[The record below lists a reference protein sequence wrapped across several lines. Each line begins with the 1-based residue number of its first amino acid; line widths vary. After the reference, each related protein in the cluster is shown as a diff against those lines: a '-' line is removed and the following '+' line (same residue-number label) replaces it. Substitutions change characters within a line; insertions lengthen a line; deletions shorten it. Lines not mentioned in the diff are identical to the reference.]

1 MLDKVA
7 CYLLPGEAK
16 IISPKR
22 ADSRHRY
29 LLAPHRDGSGYKHL
43 EAGYFPTIRRD
54 SYGIY
59 WESCPSKVIFGHNLY
74 EVGPDDLERFVYKS
88 VEQLAYAGVF
98 VEPEVLMQHKLFRM
112 DVNKIALL
120 PQASDLCQ
128 HLMESS
134 KKISRF
140 NKAVTYYPEDGFCCV
155 NMLKHRKLILY
166 DKRQEGLK
174 QEYLPL
180 ALRDILEEGSFS
192 VVNVEYQIKKS
203 IEIER
208 EFRTQHLAFENTLA
222 NAFNSEIARTIL
234 TNRLYQVLDGI
245 VLVESDFNA
254 LLKEREVFCQKNGI
268 HGLQSISLRC
278 WILLMLQTMGA
289 AFTYNWLKEHSDAK
303 TASRYWKELKEG
315 YISTSAT
322 EKKFKEILRSSVSQ
336 MSPIQWED
344 YQNFSYENNWKLVP
358 KCVGNTTVNRGLQAG
373 GFNDT
378 AFSKC

>member
-1 MLDKVA
+1 MLDKVG

-16 IISPKR
+16 IISPQR
-22 ADSRHRY
+22 AGSKHAY
-29 LLAPHRDGSGYKHL
+29 LFAPRKEGACYKHI

-74 EVGPDDLERFVYKS
+74 EVGPTDLEAFVYKS

-98 VEPEVLMQHKLFRM
+98 VEPEVLMQHRLFRM

-120 PQASDLCQ
+120 PMASDFWQ
-128 HLMESS
+128 HLMEIS

-155 NMLKHRKLILY
+155 NTLKHRKLILY

-174 QEYLPL
+174 QEYIPWG
-180 ALRDILEEGSFS
+180 LRNILEEGSFS
-192 VVNVEYQIKKS
+192 IINVEYQIKKS
-203 IEIER
+203 VEIER
-208 EFRTQHLAFENTLA
+208 EFRTQHLAFKNTLA
-222 NAFNSEIARTIL
+222 NAFNPKIAKTIL

-245 VLVESDFNA
+245 VLVESDFNT
-254 LLKEREVFCQKNGI
+254 LLKEREIFCQKHGI
-268 HGLQSISLRC
+268 HGLQSIALRC
-278 WILLMLQTMGA
+278 WLVWMLQNLGPDLT
-289 AFTYNWLKEHSDAK
+289 FTWLKEHSDSK
-303 TASRYWKELKEG
+303 TALRYWKELKEG
-315 YISTSAT
+315 YVSTSST
-322 EKKFKEILRSSVSQ
+322 DKMFKEILLSSVSQ

-344 YQNFSYENNWKLVP
+344 YQKFLYENNWKLAP
-358 KCVGNTTVNRGLQAG
+358 KCVGNTTENMGLQAG